1 MARHAAGFE
10 GLGASLM
17 AVGCGSVQM
26 AQSFQRELDVQ
37 IPLYTDPSRRSY
49 ALLGF
54 KRKVLIFGPKIFNRG
69 RRAWSAGFRQG
80 PVAGDA
86 WQQGGELVAVPG
98 DQLLY
103 VRPSNGP
110 GDHAP
115 VDALK
120 EVLVSF
126 NQGTPQ

>member
-69 RRAWSAGFRQG
+69 RRAWSAGWTRLSQSLKRTCSLTGSNPTIERQR
-80 PVAGDA
+80 
-86 WQQGGELVAVPG
+86 GE
-98 DQLLY
+98 QY
-103 VRPSNGP
+103 R
-110 GDHAP
+110 
-115 VDALK
+115 
-120 EVLVSF
+120 VSF
-126 NQGTPQ
+126 RRFQSQMPSLAPQEASM